1 MTRGRTI
8 IAMTRPP
15 NPAEVTAILFMG
27 AVFGHILARV
37 MQRVSSRYGWEEDRY
52 DGYLYVGDIHI
63 HGSID
68 DAAAVDEMEHRV
80 RVAHRGGS

>member
-1 MTRGRTI
+1 MN
-8 IAMTRPP
+8 RPP
-15 NPAEVTAILFMG
+15 TPAEVVAILFMG

-37 MQRVSSRYGWEEDRY
+37 MQRVSARYGWDETY

-68 DAAAVDEMEHRV
+68 DAAAVDDLEHRV
-80 RVAHRGGS
+80 RVARRGGS